1 MTSKLGF
8 GEAFAKF
15 GAKLKN
21 PQWSVC
27 AEAPDGALV
36 VSCWAHY
43 FEKAKNGVIRYTD
56 ILDRWKGPGNNELR
70 ERIRDAFYSGQKIR
84 AVIAT
89 TDNTTAVDA
98 GGDASKIKK
107 TFSVKQ
113 DWIGEIV
120 EFDGRKMVIEFK
132 CQEP

>member
-43 FEKAKNGVIRYTD
+43 FEKAENGVIRYTD
-56 ILDRWKGPGNNELR
+56 FLDRWKGHGNNELR
-70 ERIRDAFYSGQKIR
+70 ERIGDAFHYGQKIR

-89 TDNTTAVDA
+89 TDNTAAVDA
-98 GGDASKIKK
+98 GGGASKIKK
-107 TFSVKQ
+107 TFSVRK
-113 DWIGEIV
+113 DWIGKVV
-120 EFDGRKMVIEFK
+120 EFDGRKMVIQFK
-132 CQEP
+132 RQGP